1 MGRMAPDT
9 PELLNTNEV
18 AALCEVEP
26 DTVRI
31 WARIGRIPVI
41 TLPGGRKRFRRE
53 DIERMLTPTEPTVQK
68 AGAA

>member
-1 MGRMAPDT
+1 MT
-9 PELLNTNEV
+9 PELPDLLDTNEV
-18 AALCEVEP
+18 AALCDVDP
-26 DTVRI
+26 NTVRI

-53 DIERMLTPTEPTVQK
+53 DIERMLTPTVQK